1 MVKDMRKYSKE
12 IIMDVHL
19 CVKRPHRYIDS
30 LADAGANSVIFQFE
44 AMSGTDDAIG
54 LAKQIT
60 ENGLDAAMSL
70 NPSTNLDEVKDI
82 LITNLFT
89 SVIILGVNPG
99 KIFDYG
105 TVSFL

>member
-19 CVKRPHRYIDS
+19 CVERPHRYIDS

-44 AMSGTDDAIG
+44 AMSGTDDAIS
-54 LAKQIT
+54 LAKKIK

-70 NPSTNLDEVKDI
+70 NPSTTLDEVKDV
-82 LITNLFT
+82 LTTNLFT

-99 KIFDYG
+99 KTFDC
-105 TVSFL
+105 

>member
-1 MVKDMRKYSKE
+1 MRKYSKE

-19 CVKRPHRYIDS
+19 CVERPHRYIDS

-44 AMSGTDDAIG
+44 AMSATDDAIS
-54 LAKQIT
+54 LAKKIK

-70 NPSTNLDEVKDI
+70 NPSTTLDEVKDV
-82 LITNLFT
+82 LTTNLFT

-99 KIFDYG
+99 KTFDC
-105 TVSFL
+105 

>member
-19 CVKRPHRYIDS
+19 CVEKPHRYIDS

-44 AMSGTDDAIG
+44 AMSGTDDAIC
-54 LAKQIT
+54 LAKKIT

-70 NPSTNLDEVKDI
+70 NPSTTLDQVKDI

-99 KIFDYG
+99 KTFDCGSISY
-105 TVSFL
+105 L

>member
-19 CVKRPHRYIDS
+19 CVERPHRYIDS

-44 AMSGTDDAIG
+44 AMSGTNDAIS
-54 LAKQIT
+54 LAKKIK

-70 NPSTNLDEVKDI
+70 NPSTTLDEVKDI

-99 KIFDYG
+99 KTFDC
-105 TVSFL
+105 